1 MSTTGISSSTSHQSI
16 GAISR
21 NNLSYHNF
29 SEMRYFKM
37 TDSKLNIGIIIP
49 SNNQAG
55 AQKLAAIAATDL
67 VRHGHQVHLYIPRL
81 PYYYYFVTLRRN
93 PITWLK
99 VVRHYLTA
107 YFRSR
112 RFIFDDLLNSS
123 ADSNRAAVHNILR
136 RPSRRQ
142 LSGLD
147 RVLVMTIA
155 QVAELDKIYPQER
168 IIYQIHHPEESAYE
182 FPDLFRAIRSRFKG
196 KIVAISHSTAIAV
209 SDHIAVPP
217 VVPDAVSEVF
227 WQHRFVSHA
236 QKRIGDILFHFSL
249 ETHKGSEIGKILLE
263 TIRRVRPHTAVT
275 VWTRDG
281 DPRLTDVTVLR
292 QISEK
297 KLAEVLL
304 SHKLLLFPSTFEGFG
319 MPPIEAMA
327 CGCIPIQYPGIGAS
341 DLYSRDGITS
351 VFIHDNIKK
360 TAKRIA
366 ALLDDNHLLG
376 KMRIAARDA
385 VEPFAPEGYGIR
397 LLLAAGVDV
406 EFTTKT
412 SVQL

>member
-1 MSTTGISSSTSHQSI
+1 
-16 GAISR
+16 
-21 NNLSYHNF
+21 
-29 SEMRYFKM
+29 MRYFKI

-55 AQKLAAIAATDL
+55 VQKLAAIAATDL

-107 YFRSR
+107 FFRSR

-123 ADSNRAAVHNILR
+123 ADGNRAAVHNILR

-168 IIYQIHHPEESAYE
+168 IIYQIHHLEESAHE

-196 KIVAISHSTAIAV
+196 KIVAISHSTAMAV

-217 VVPDAVSEVF
+217 VVPDAVSDVF

-236 QKRIGDILFHFSL
+236 RKRIGDILFHFSL

-263 TIRRVRPHTAVT
+263 AIRRVRPHTAVT
-275 VWTRDG
+275 VWTRDE

-292 QISEK
+292 QIPEK

-406 EFTTKT
+406 EFITKT